1 MQQKL
6 CQKNRKPKLFNLG
19 SVLTLHKS
27 NDFPKP
33 PFSQLQNK
41 EYIQLEISFS
51 TQNFSKLL
59 GPYIHTSHTAFR
71 SK

>member
-1 MQQKL
+1 MQQKC

-41 EYIQLEISFS
+41 EYSWKSASQPKTS
-51 TQNFSKLL
+51 QNF
-59 GPYIHTSHTAFR
+59 
-71 SK
+71 